1 MNDNYIEAQESI
13 RSDEQNGDRERAY
26 EKQDAQE
33 EHFEKLSII
42 GKLDVIV
49 KQTQD
54 LQRACK
60 ELDDMSKLFRTDEEA
75 FSEEYLENERQAKFA
90 LRKD

>member
-33 EHFEKLSII
+33 EPREIEATQKLH
-42 GKLDVIV
+42 
-49 KQTQD
+49 
-54 LQRACK
+54 
-60 ELDDMSKLFRTDEEA
+60 E
-75 FSEEYLENERQAKFA
+75 
-90 LRKD
+90 